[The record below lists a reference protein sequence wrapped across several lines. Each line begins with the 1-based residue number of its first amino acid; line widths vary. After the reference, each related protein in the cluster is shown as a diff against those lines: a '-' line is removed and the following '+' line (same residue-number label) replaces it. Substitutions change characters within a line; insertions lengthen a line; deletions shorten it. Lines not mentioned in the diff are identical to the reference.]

1 MFMVL
6 SGVQSA
12 VLVVLVEVE
21 LVSSGVVWMETASNI
36 SWRTFVVGG
45 HRCQLYLKLLEFS
58 YFVLFTLN

>member
-36 SWRTFVVGG
+36 SLGV
-45 HRCQLYLKLLEFS
+45 LL
-58 YFVLFTLN
+58 L